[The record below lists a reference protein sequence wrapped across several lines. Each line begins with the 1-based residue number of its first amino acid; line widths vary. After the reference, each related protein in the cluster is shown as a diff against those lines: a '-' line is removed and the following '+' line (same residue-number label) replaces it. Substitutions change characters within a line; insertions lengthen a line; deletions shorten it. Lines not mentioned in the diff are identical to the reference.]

1 MTMTLVE
8 TDAMADDIH
17 GKLSALQEQARTVA
31 FGSLSNLIDE
41 WKGIETAI
49 DAWEKLITEF
59 VGEYTF

>member
-1 MTMTLVE
+1 
-8 TDAMADDIH
+8 MADDIH